1 MRCQS
6 LVETAYARRCASRYI
21 LEERRGYAAAPEL
34 SVNLNRTATLAEIG
48 EFPLIAAIT
57 EGLSLAADVRVGPGD
72 DAAVLAIGDA
82 VVASLDVLVEGVHFR
97 RSPSPISKRLAR
109 GLLDYSSAS
118 PRRPICRWVGYSIS
132 PTGSPKRARRPG

>member
-1 MRCQS
+1 
-6 LVETAYARRCASRYI
+6 
-21 LEERRGYAAAPEL
+21 
-34 SVNLNRTATLAEIG
+34 VNLSRTATLAEVG

-97 RSPSPISKRLAR
+97 RDGPRLAMSDGRRSRSTSPTSKRLAPGQR
-109 GLLDYSSAS
+109 VCWSAS
-118 PRRPICRWVGYSIS
+118 PRRPTCPWVGYSIS
-132 PTGSPKRARRPG
+132 PMGSGKKARRPV